1 MTGNPRQRLLVF
13 IVAYNAEKTIQQ
25 TLGRIPARLLHDYD
39 VEVLVID
46 DSSTDQTFDQG
57 EVLRRDQTL
66 PFTLSVLFNPE
77 NQGYGGNQKIGFH
90 YAIQYGFDFVA
101 LIHGDGQY
109 APECL
114 PELIEPLATGQAD
127 AVFGSRMMRKGDAR
141 RGGMPL
147 YKFIGNRILT
157 WTQNRLLGAHLTE
170 WHSGYRLYSASALR
184 RIPFHRNSN
193 VFHFDTEII
202 IQLLLAGLRIREIPI
217 PTYYGDEISRV
228 NGIVYAKDAVMACVK
243 ARAQELSIFY
253 DRKFDCRPAG
263 AAESPYTAK
272 LDFESPHTLAR
283 DRITPNARVLDIGC
297 AGGYLGDALRTRG
310 CHTTGIDAVPLG
322 QTRSV
327 DAFYLHDLNERPFPL
342 DLEHF
347 DYAIMLD
354 VIEHLGSPENFV
366 DDFLAAASRNRDLK
380 LAVSTGNVAF
390 IIVRLM
396 LLLGQFNYGKRGI
409 LDLTHTR
416 LFTFA
421 TFRRLFEQSG
431 FEVLEMRGVPAPFPL
446 AVGNGLLGRFLIA
459 VNKALMA
466 VSRSLFAYQI
476 FAVVRPKPT
485 LTSLLERAQRESG
498 ARAASLT
505 GAPGSAP
512 PAEIKSVTSV
522 H

>member
-1 MTGNPRQRLLVF
+1 MTGNTPRRLLIFV
-13 IVAYNAEKTIQQ
+13 VAYNAEKTIQQ
-25 TLGRIPARLLHDYD
+25 TLRRIPAALLHDYGA
-39 VEVLVID
+39 EVLVID
-46 DSSTDQTFDQG
+46 DSSTDRTFARG
-57 EVLRRDQTL
+57 EGLRRDETL
-66 PFTLSVLFNPE
+66 PFALTVLFNPE

-90 YAIQYGFDFVA
+90 YAIERGFDFVA

-114 PELIEPLATGQAD
+114 PELIAPLATGQAD
-127 AVFGSRMMRKGDAR
+127 AVLGSRMIKKGDAR

-147 YKFIGNRILT
+147 YKFVGNRILT
-157 WTQNRLLGAHLTE
+157 SVQNALVRADLSE
-170 WHSGYRLYSASALR
+170 WHSGYRLYSTDALR
-184 RIPFHRNSN
+184 RIPFHLNSN

-202 IQLLLAGLRIREIPI
+202 IQLLIAGLRIREIPI
-217 PTYYGDEISRV
+217 PTYYGDEISHV
-228 NGIVYAKDAVMACVK
+228 NGIVYAKDAVMACLK

-253 DRKFDCRPAG
+253 DRKFDCRAAG
-263 AAESPYTAK
+263 ASGSPYTAK

-283 DRITPNARVLDIGC
+283 DRIPAGSRVLDIGC
-297 AGGYLGDALRTRG
+297 AAGYLSEALRTRG
-310 CHTTGIDAVPLG
+310 CHTTGIDAVPL
-322 QTRSV
+322 RPEHSL
-327 DAFYLHDLNERPFPL
+327 DAFHLHDLNQRPFPV
-342 DLEHF
+342 DLVLF

-354 VIEHLGSPENFV
+354 VIEHLASPENFV
-366 DDFLAAASRNRDLK
+366 DDFLSAASRNRNLR
-380 LAVSTGNVAF
+380 LVVSTGNVAF

-446 AVGNGLLGRFLIA
+446 ALGDGPLGRLLIGI
-459 VNKALMA
+459 NKVLMA
-466 VSRSLFAYQI
+466 ISRSLFAYQI

-485 LTSLLERAQRESG
+485 LMSLLERAQCESG
-498 ARAASLT
+498 ARAAGLT
-505 GAPGSAP
+505 AAPDRSPQA
-512 PAEIKSVTSV
+512 KSVISV

>member
-1 MTGNPRQRLLVF
+1 MTGTPRQRLLVF

-46 DSSTDQTFDQG
+46 DSSTDQTFDRS
-57 EVLRRDQTL
+57 ELLRRHATL
-66 PFTLSVLFNPE
+66 PFVLTVLCNAE

-90 YAIQYGFDFVA
+90 YAIQRGFDFVA
-101 LIHGDGQY
+101 LIHADGQY

-114 PELIEPLATGQAD
+114 AELIEPLATDQAD
-127 AVFGSRMMRKGDAR
+127 AVFGSRMMRKGEAR

-147 YKFIGNRILT
+147 YKYVGNRILT
-157 WTQNRLLGAHLTE
+157 WTQNRLLRAHLSE
-170 WHSGYRLYSASALR
+170 WHSGYRLYSAAALR
-184 RIPFHRNSN
+184 RIPFHLNSN
-193 VFHFDTEII
+193 RFHFDTEII
-202 IQLLLAGLRIREIPI
+202 IQLLLARLRIHELPI

-228 NGIVYAKDAVMACVK
+228 NGIVYAKDVVMACVK

-263 AAESPYTAK
+263 TAGSPYTAK
-272 LDFESPHTLAR
+272 LEFESTHTLAR
-283 DRITPNARVLDIGC
+283 DRIAPNARVLDIGC
-297 AGGYLGDALRTRG
+297 AGGYLSEALRTRG

-322 QTRSV
+322 EKHSV

-366 DDFLAAASRNRDLK
+366 DDFLAAASRNRDLQ
-380 LAVSTGNVAF
+380 LVVSTGNVAF

-446 AVGNGLLGRFLIA
+446 AVGDGLFGRLLIA
-459 VNKALMA
+459 INKVLIAI
-466 VSRSLFAYQI
+466 SRSLFAYQI

-485 LTSLLERAQRESG
+485 LTWLLERAQQESG
-498 ARAASLT
+498 ARAADLT
-505 GAPGSAP
+505 AAPDGSPEA
-512 PAEIKSVTSV
+512 KSVISV